1 LSGIVSHRQSLWGRV
16 ITDPVM
22 RKLAV
27 VLILVT
33 ILLVACNSPGFRELR
48 GENAPAA
55 ETPQP
60 AWAAGMPPELAERTY
75 QILESV
81 MQPEYVVVVL
91 VCFTHERDEEMGL
104 ACMGVHPGVFAV
116 AMEQLNE

>member
-1 LSGIVSHRQSLWGRV
+1 
-16 ITDPVM
+16 M
-22 RKLAV
+22 RK
-27 VLILVT
+27 T
-33 ILLVACNSPGFRELR
+33 ILLIILASIILVSCTSPGFRELR

-60 AWAAGMPPELAERTY
+60 AWAEGMPPELAERTY
-75 QILESV
+75 SILESV
-81 MQPEYVVVVL
+81 MLPENVVVVL